1 MIKIKKIIPAAL
13 LLTSISSVALADS
26 WNVGASA
33 SYANIDGTAKDTQFT
48 GNTSSGTAVVQ
59 TRGATGG
66 DANFPFASVFIEY
79 SKTLD
84 KDFDLVFGLDY
95 VPFKAEIESSSKAD
109 TDIST
114 AQSSQ
119 SSTPAT
125 GTRTAK
131 LELEKYATLYL
142 QPTYKIGGG
151 TAVYGKVGYIHGDV
165 KISGSN
171 TATGSTI
178 NAKDTLNGYTVG
190 LGVQH
195 NIDKNLFVR
204 LEGNY
209 TDHDTVTATDSLAT
223 KFSADS
229 EMYAGKISIGYSF

>member
-13 LLTSISSVALADS
+13 LLTSISSVALADN
-26 WNVGASA
+26 WNFGASA
-33 SYANIDGTAKDTQFT
+33 SYANIDGTAKDTQTT
-48 GNTSSGTAVVQ
+48 GAGAIVAQ
-59 TRGATGG
+59 TRGATSA
-66 DANFPFASVFIEY
+66 DADFPFGSIFVEY
-79 SKTLD
+79 AKTMNKDLD
-84 KDFDLVFGLDY
+84 LIIGLDY
-95 VPFKAEIESSSKAD
+95 VPFKAEIESKSFSDSSIEAGPGA
-109 TDIST
+109 T
-114 AQSSQ
+114 
-119 SSTPAT
+119 T

-131 LELEKYATLYL
+131 LELENYATLYL
-142 QPTYKIGGG
+142 QPTYKIGGA

-171 TATGSTI
+171 TATSSTI

-204 LEGNY
+204 LEGNF
-209 TDHDTVTATDSLAT
+209 TAHDDVTATDSKST
-223 KFSADS
+223 KFTADS

>member
-1 MIKIKKIIPAAL
+1 MNTIKKIIPAAL
-13 LLTSISSVALADS
+13 LLTSISSVAFADN

-33 SYANIDGTAKDTQFT
+33 SYANIDGTARDKQIQGAST
-48 GNTSSGTAVVQ
+48 VVAQ
-59 TRGATGG
+59 TRGQTGG
-66 DANFPFASVFIEY
+66 DADFPFGSIFVEY
-79 SKTLD
+79 AKTID
-84 KDFDLVFGLDY
+84 KDLDLIFGLDY
-95 VPFKAEIESSSKAD
+95 VPFKAEIDSKSFSD
-109 TDIST
+109 TSWETTNDS
-114 AQSSQ
+114 
-119 SSTPAT
+119 
-125 GTRTAK
+125 GTRKAK
-131 LELEKYATLYL
+131 LELENYATLYL

-195 NIDKNLFVR
+195 NLDKNLFVR
-204 LEGNY
+204 LEGNF
-209 TDHDTVTATDSLAT
+209 TAHDDVTARDSKQT
-223 KFSADS
+223 KFTADS

>member
-1 MIKIKKIIPAAL
+1 MIKINKIIPTAL
-13 LLTSISSVALADS
+13 LLTSISSAALADN

-48 GNTSSGTAVVQ
+48 TNASSGTAVDQ

-66 DANFPFASVFIEY
+66 DANFPFASIFVEY
-79 SKTLD
+79 AKTMD
-84 KDFDLVFGLDY
+84 KNFDLVLGLDY
-95 VPFKAEIESSSKAD
+95 IPFKAEIDSRSFSD
-109 TDIST
+109 SDIST
-114 AQSSQ
+114 A
-119 SSTPAT
+119 SSTTTSTPRT

-131 LELEKYATLYL
+131 LQLENYATLYL

-151 TAVYGKVGYIHGDV
+151 TAVYGKLGYIHGDV
-165 KISGSN
+165 KITGSN
-171 TATGSTI
+171 SATGSTI

-190 LGVQH
+190 FGIQH

-223 KFSADS
+223 RFTADS